1 MPSRWLA
8 SRGFRLCEP
17 QAGAAPR
24 TFRASES
31 LALAPMSN
39 ASAAGAQ
46 EPSGQAAQDA
56 SGKVAHDAAEL
67 AAELARNAVDCL
79 PEGALAARL
88 AKAAG
93 EGRRLRV
100 KLGIDPT
107 APDIHLGHAVVLRK
121 LREFQDAGHRVVL
134 IIGDYTAR
142 VGDPSG
148 RSSLRP
154 MLSGEEIDA
163 NALTFQE
170 QALRILDGNDELLE
184 LRRNGEWLEM
194 PLTELLALVR
204 TTTVA
209 QLLERD
215 DFAKRWGAN
224 EPISLLELLYPP
236 LQGYDS
242 VAIDADV
249 ELGGTDQKF
258 NLLLARDI
266 QRAYDKPEQSIMTMP
281 LLVGTDGRQKMSKSL
296 GNQIGITDAPEEMY
310 GKAMSIPDE
319 AVGEY
324 RRLLLDGAS
333 GAGEASRGEVDDP
346 NRAGGAAEGGPGAG
360 GAPVG
365 AAVTGAA
372 ARDAKRALARD
383 LVRWLH
389 GDEEAQAAEQH
400 FERVFVSHEAP
411 EEIEEA
417 SFVAKDDGSVYLP
430 GVMSAEFGLSGS
442 DARRLIDQ
450 GGVTLG
456 DASVER
462 GQYDVPVARADGQV
476 LKVGKRRFRRLRAG

>member
-1 MPSRWLA
+1 MP
-8 SRGFRLCEP
+8 
-17 QAGAAPR
+17 
-24 TFRASES
+24 
-31 LALAPMSN
+31 N
-39 ASAAGAQ
+39 ASTAAA
-46 EPSGQAAQDA
+46 ENP
-56 SGKVAHDAAEL
+56 AEL
-67 AAELARNAVDCL
+67 AAKLARNAVDCL
-79 PEGALAARL
+79 PEQALAKRFVEA
-88 AKAAG
+88 AK

-154 MLSGEEIDA
+154 MLSGEQIDA
-163 NALTFQE
+163 NAKTFQQ
-170 QALRILDGNDELLE
+170 QALRILDDDPQLLE
-184 LRRNGEWLEM
+184 VRHNGEWLDM
-194 PLTELLALVR
+194 GMTELLGLVR

-215 DFAKRWGAN
+215 DFAKRFAAN

-242 VAIDADV
+242 VAIDSDV

-258 NLLLARDI
+258 NLLLGRDI
-266 QRAYDKPEQSIMTMP
+266 QRSYGKPEQSILTMP
-281 LLVGTDGRQKMSKSL
+281 LLVGIDGTRKMSKSL
-296 GNQIGITDAPEEMY
+296 GNQIGITDPPQEMY

-324 RRLLLDGAS
+324 RRLLLDDPQAVRDT
-333 GAGEASRGEVDDP
+333 GAGAGGSPDSSPSPDESPGTQ
-346 NRAGGAAEGGPGAG
+346 GGAAGSSAG
-360 GAPVG
+360 SV
-365 AAVTGAA
+365 

-383 LVRWLH
+383 LVRWLYSE
-389 GDEEAQAAEQH
+389 DDAAAAAQH
-400 FERVFVSHEAP
+400 FERVFVSREAP

-417 SFVAKDDGSVYLP
+417 SFVAEDGAVRLP
-430 GVMSAEFGLSGS
+430 GVIAEAFGISS
-442 DARRLIDQ
+442 SEARRLIDQ

-456 DASVER
+456 EASVGAGE
-462 GQYDVPVARADGQV
+462 YSVPSARADGQV
-476 LKVGKRRFRRLRAG
+476 LKVGKRRFRRLRAA

>member
-1 MPSRWLA
+1 MP
-8 SRGFRLCEP
+8 
-17 QAGAAPR
+17 
-24 TFRASES
+24 
-31 LALAPMSN
+31 N
-39 ASAAGAQ
+39 ASHAGAQ
-46 EPSGQAAQDA
+46 NP
-56 SGKVAHDAAEL
+56 AEL
-67 AAELARNAVDCL
+67 AAKLARNAVDSL
-79 PEGALAARL
+79 PRDALAKRL
-88 AKAAG
+88 TEAAK

-154 MLSGEEIDA
+154 MLSGEQIDA

-170 QALRILDGNDELLE
+170 QALRILNDDPELLE
-184 LRRNGEWLEM
+184 VRHNGEWLEM
-194 PLTELLALVR
+194 GMTELLSLVR

-215 DFAKRWGAN
+215 DFAKRFAAN

-258 NLLLARDI
+258 NLLLGRDI
-266 QRAYDKPEQSIMTMP
+266 QRAYGKPEQSVLTMP
-281 LLVGTDGRQKMSKSL
+281 LLVGIDGTRKMSKSL
-296 GNQIGITDAPEEMY
+296 GNQIGITDPPQEMY
-310 GKAMSIPDE
+310 GKAMSIPDGV
-319 AVGEY
+319 VGEY
-324 RRLLLDGAS
+324 RRLLLD
-333 GAGEASRGEVDDP
+333 EA
-346 NRAGGAAEGGPGAG
+346 GAG
-360 GAPVG
+360 GAGLGAGTEGAGSGGNAPDGGGGQG
-365 AAVTGAA
+365 AAGNGTAAPGPPDGGGGQGAAGNGTAAPGAKGAQSAGSA

-383 LVRWLH
+383 LVTWLYSPE
-389 GDEEAQAAEQH
+389 DAAAAERH

-417 SFVAKDDGSVYLP
+417 SFSSEDGQVHLP
-430 GVMSAEFGLSGS
+430 GVIAQAFGVSS
-442 DARRLIDQ
+442 SEARRLIDQ

-456 DASVER
+456 EASVGAGE
-462 GQYDVPVARADGQV
+462 YSVPSARADGQV
-476 LKVGKRRFRRLRAG
+476 LKVGKRRFRRLRAA